1 MKIYDNY
8 TPEGRIV
15 EYRNTNHD
23 YFGNC
28 QVRRMT
34 AEERKKYGLPF
45 ETKTCKRCG
54 KEKLTEDFGKD
65 KSKRDGLNIYCRNC
79 CKEKKREIK
88 K

>member
-1 MKIYDNY
+1 MIIYDND
-8 TPEGRIV
+8 TPKGRSLPPMEVVNFESPCIS
-15 EYRNTNHD
+15 RP
-23 YFGNC
+23 
-28 QVRRMT
+28 MT